1 MERKMQRADEM
12 ESATAEVKPLVSY
25 SAVPRL
31 HKPDVA
37 TIHRD
42 YLRKY
47 FFNPFLFNYQIHLK

>member
-1 MERKMQRADEM
+1 MEENGKENDEKREDHGEM

-47 FFNPFLFNYQIHLK
+47 FPPPSL